1 MDMDRMDELAR
12 DPRFISGIY
21 NYCDRWCERCA
32 FTYRCL
38 NYAMGEEMEASASQA
53 RDSENEAFWDKLH
66 ETFES
71 TKDLIEEET
80 EDLDFD
86 LDEEELQESIRE
98 QEEIHDAAQAQ
109 PSSRTAMRYIE
120 VVDQWFQA
128 NEGLFADKGGELEF
142 LTRTDNPGAGPVDDV
157 TAVRDCLEVIRWYQR
172 QIYIKLCRAATGM
185 IRGEREDNEFD
196 HEDANGSAKVALL
209 GIERSLAAWA
219 TVLNRFP
226 DHEDAIFSLTTLK
239 RLLRQVEAAFPNA
252 RAFLRPGFD
261 TDETQATD

>member
-32 FTYRCL
+32 FTSRCL
-38 NYAMGEEMEASASQA
+38 NYAMGEEMEAGAFQA
-53 RDSENEAFWDKLH
+53 RDNENEAFWDKLH

-71 TKDLIEEET
+71 TRDTIEEET

-98 QEEIHDAAQAQ
+98 QEEIDEAAQAQ
-109 PSSRTAMRYIE
+109 PCSRTAWRYIE

-128 NEGLFADKGGELEF
+128 HEGLFADKGEALESAAP
-142 LTRTDNPGAGPVDDV
+142 LPDAGPAAGAVDLP
-157 TAVRDCLEVIRWYQR
+157 DCLEVIRWYQR

-185 IRGEREDNEFD
+185 IRGEIEDNEFD
-196 HEDANGSAKVALL
+196 PQDANGSAKVALL

-219 TVLNRFP
+219 TLRRRFP
-226 DHEDAIFSLTTLK
+226 DHEDAIFALGTLR

-261 TDETQATD
+261 TPSDSD